1 MLFIVQ
7 LTGVSAHTLAGCY
20 CTLYLGIW
28 APEVMVID
36 MITDAKLE
44 GMSCCWTS
52 VEQNWDAND
61 NNVLLL
67 ATDLMFYSIAFRYTD
82 G

>member
-44 GMSCCWTS
+44 GMSCC
-52 VEQNWDAND
+52 
-61 NNVLLL
+61 
-67 ATDLMFYSIAFRYTD
+67 
-82 G
+82 